1 MPYGCFVEFPHNLSG
16 LAPTKYLS
24 DELLSDASGVYQEG
38 QSVMAKVNV
47 HWEGRR
53 RRRGEGGGEGRGG
66 GTGGREGQGEG
77 KDRGRGKKGRGRE
90 GRGGKRKE
98 REGVEEGSE
107 YVLLVWENDFVGV
120 DYFLGCAKSAVS
132 ILNKIVLCCCLL
144 ANEIALHYKDGIIC
158 LLKNQDCHLAQP
170 RKCSIVT
177 RHRCEVWED

>member
-53 RRRGEGGGEGRGG
+53 GRRGEGGGEGRGG

-77 KDRGRGKKGRGRE
+77 EGREGEGGKGRE
-90 GRGGKRKE
+90 GREKE

-107 YVLLVWENDFVGV
+107 YILLVWENDFVSGLIT
-120 DYFLGCAKSAVS
+120 FLS
-132 ILNKIVLCCCLL
+132 VLS
-144 ANEIALHYKDGIIC
+144 
-158 LLKNQDCHLAQP
+158 QP
-170 RKCSIVT
+170 SQF
-177 RHRCEVWED
+177 